1 MKTVWTIVRRELR
14 SLFDHPTGYILLIV
28 FLAFNDFLFF
38 RQAYL
43 MGVASL
49 RPMLQLL
56 PWLLLFFIPA
66 VTMRSLAEDG
76 VELSAVCMV
85 CHKDAH
91 FSKRISEE
99 TALIVEGGADKYMA
113 VCRTCWHK

>member
-1 MKTVWTIVRRELR
+1 MKTVWTIARRELR

-43 MGVASL
+43 MGVATL

-66 VTMRSLAEDG
+66 ATMRSPAP
-76 VELSAVCMV
+76 SAT
-85 CHKDAH
+85 
-91 FSKRISEE
+91 I
-99 TALIVEGGADKYMA
+99 
-113 VCRTCWHK
+113 RTGRPASRPA